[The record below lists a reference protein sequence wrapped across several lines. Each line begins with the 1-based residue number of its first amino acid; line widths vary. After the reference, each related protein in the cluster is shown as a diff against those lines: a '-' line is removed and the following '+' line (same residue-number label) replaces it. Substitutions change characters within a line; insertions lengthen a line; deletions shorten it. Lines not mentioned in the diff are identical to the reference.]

1 MATAL
6 AEAAQWVQEHR
17 SEIKRRG
24 LANIED
30 IMRGTLTQ
38 YLGQQEPDMFRSDH
52 ALEHHRGEIYA
63 CVRCIKERIA
73 GQPIH
78 VAQVVHARNVNGKKE
93 FAPPAPGRK
102 RLSDEEMHD
111 LPVWVKEKIGI
122 RQFAHKADTV
132 RWLKAMHSEAARV
145 DILEHHPVLELLAS
159 PNPRTKGSTLIAN
172 TVVSLEFTGKAYW
185 TRTKPFRNRFFDIWH
200 LPTDWVKESA
210 DNLQLDDEFIITPPR
225 NPEPERVPASAMIY
239 FYYPDPTNPVNA
251 YAPVRAALQAV
262 QIDESLQASQRA
274 MFDNGILP
282 MQAVITGDILN
293 PEGKSMGKAQL
304 ERWQINQIRERLKHE
319 HRGVNKHWEPIIL
332 DRVISD
338 IKNLSLTPQ
347 EMAWKE
353 SAEIN
358 MQRIWRIM
366 GVPRVVAGDVT
377 DANRATAIVADSAF
391 VGNCV
396 NPKITMISMTLNDE
410 LLPLFGNDG
419 LIMWIE
425 EAKSVDREGRLKE
438 IELAVDRRAISVN
451 ELRSEIGKPA
461 LPEGLGDVLV
471 STAMQVFEPMSPDA
485 ATSLADRDAL
495 IEEQAE
501 RDEVSEAGGASDY
514 ASADTEPGA
523 DVEAKSVSK
532 GYAAAWLKIHGR
544 EEKRFAAALEE
555 FIRRQM
561 NHVIDDIQLSGR
573 HHEGEAFSET
583 SEWSVRLAESVF
595 NPRDWDERLKKVA
608 KPFLARQVAL
618 GAINMRRAMKGS
630 VPTQKADD
638 DVLME
643 LPPRVLQM
651 VRRYLAEMLESKAW
665 LSINDTTAKRI
676 AAALQAGLESGET
689 LQQQVER
696 IKQSLG
702 GKIAANRAVLI
713 ARTETTASL
722 NSGSRAVLDDLK
734 QEGVSAGSQWLAT
747 KDNHTRA
754 THWAADGQKSDA
766 NGNFTVGGHV
776 CRFPCDP
783 DLPAEERVNCRCTLI
798 SAEYQ
803 RGLRR
808 GGFPHRPDFPGLETT
823 AILEKAAGTLMA
835 HRSERRY
842 LLDDAS
848 DVQRQLQAHGMT
860 RDYQCTTIYLDNQT
874 PTWSLRGRGLAKF
887 RLRQYAD
894 GQTFLEQKRSLAGLS
909 EKERSEI
916 DPDSLPPNLVPI
928 GSTQYVRT
936 EFEEQGSR
944 VTIDRDVTINGK
956 RFGKMI
962 VEVKGEMP
970 QWLSLPVAESVGFSK
985 SSLMLG
991 KV

>member
-1 MATAL
+1 MIADPQ
-6 AEAAQWVQEHR
+6 AEISSWAAEHR
-17 SEIKRRG
+17 QSVKRRG
-24 LANIED
+24 LANIEE

-78 VAQVVHARNVNGKKE
+78 VAEVVHARDVNGKKD
-93 FAPPAPGRK
+93 FAPPRPGRK
-102 RLSDEEMHD
+102 RLSAEEMHD
-111 LPVWVKEKIGI
+111 LPVWVKEKVGI

-132 RWLKAMHSEAARV
+132 RWLKAMHSEAARI
-145 DILEHHPVLELLAS
+145 DILESHPVLELLAS

-185 TRTKPFRNRFFDIWH
+185 TRTKPFRNRFFDLWH

-210 DNLQLDDEFIITPPR
+210 DNLQLDDEFIINPPR
-225 NPEPERVPASAMIY
+225 NPEPEHVPASAMIY

-251 YAPVRAALQAV
+251 YAPVRAALQAI
-262 QIDESLQASQRA
+262 QIDESIQASQRS
-274 MFDNGILP
+274 MFDNGLYPSLAI
-282 MQAVITGDILN
+282 ITGDIID
-293 PEGKSMGKAQL
+293 PTGKNLGKAQL
-304 ERWQINQIRERLKHE
+304 DRFQINQIDERLKHL
-319 HRGVNKHWEPIIL
+319 HRGVNKHNGTVVL
-332 DRVISD
+332 DRVID
-338 IKNLSLTPQ
+338 DVKPISLKPQ
-347 EMAWKE
+347 EMNWKE

-377 DANRATAIVADSAF
+377 DANRATALVADSAF

-425 EAKSVDREGRLKE
+425 EARSVDREGRMKE
-438 IELAVDRRAISVN
+438 IELAVDRRGVTVN

-461 LPEGLGDVLV
+461 LPGGLGDVLV
-471 STAMQVFEPMSPDA
+471 STAMQVFEPLSPEA
-485 ATSLADRDAL
+485 ATAL
-495 IEEQAE
+495 DE
-501 RDEVSEAGGASDY
+501 RDDLLAQQDEALEVTESGGAGDY
-514 ASADTEPGA
+514 ASDTEPGA

-544 EEKRFAAALEE
+544 EERSFAKALEGWLKD
-555 FIRRQM
+555 QADKAAQDAA
-561 NHVIDDIQLSGR
+561 NG
-573 HHEGEAFSET
+573 
-583 SEWSVRLAESVF
+583 
-595 NPRDWDERLKKVA
+595 NPFEPRNWDASLKKLA

-618 GAINMRRAMKGS
+618 GAANMLRALKGS
-630 VPTQKADD
+630 IPTQKADD
-638 DVLME
+638 DVLMQF
-643 LPPRVLQM
+643 PPRVLDM
-651 VRRYLAEMLESKAW
+651 IRRYLAEMLDSKAW
-665 LSINDTTAKRI
+665 LSINDTSAKRI
-676 AAALQAGLESGET
+676 AAALQEGLEAGET
-689 LQQQVER
+689 LQRQVER
-696 IKQSLG
+696 IKKNLG
-702 GKIAANRAVLI
+702 GKIAGNRAVLI
-713 ARTETTASL
+713 ARTETTAAL

-734 QEGVSAGSQWLAT
+734 EEGVSSGSQWLAT

-754 THWAADGQKSDA
+754 THWAADGQRSDA

-783 DLPAEERVNCRCTLI
+783 DLPPEERCQCRCTLI

-803 RGLRR
+803 RRFIPGRASGHLT
-808 GGFPHRPDFPGLETT
+808 GPGLTNFQALASETIPDWDT
-823 AILEKAAGTLMA
+823 KAAGTLMA
-835 HRSERRY
+835 HRAERRY
-842 LLDDAS
+842 LMDDAD

-909 EKERSEI
+909 EKERSEME
-916 DPDSLPPNLVPI
+916 PDSLPANLVPI
-928 GSTQYVRT
+928 GSTRYVRT
-936 EFEEQGSR
+936 EFEQEGSR
-944 VTIDRDVTINGK
+944 VTIDREVTINGK
-956 RFGKMI
+956 RFGKTI
-962 VEVKGEMP
+962 VEVKGEAP
-970 QWLSLPVAESVGFSK
+970 PWLSLPVPESVGFSK

-991 KV
+991 KL